1 MDIIEPEAY
10 SDSVFLATGITI
22 TSQKKDTCIDT
33 NFPCSKDTDCK
44 LYIRDKCVNGSCSGY
59 GWCPDKK
66 NSEYT
71 LKYDMGDNLLIWVR
85 SYIQFA
91 SFDSSPRF

>member
-33 NFPCSKDTDCK
+33 NFPF
-44 LYIRDKCVNGSCSGY
+44 IFGIN
-59 GWCPDKK
+59 
-66 NSEYT
+66 
-71 LKYDMGDNLLIWVR
+71 
-85 SYIQFA
+85 A
-91 SFDSSPRF
+91 